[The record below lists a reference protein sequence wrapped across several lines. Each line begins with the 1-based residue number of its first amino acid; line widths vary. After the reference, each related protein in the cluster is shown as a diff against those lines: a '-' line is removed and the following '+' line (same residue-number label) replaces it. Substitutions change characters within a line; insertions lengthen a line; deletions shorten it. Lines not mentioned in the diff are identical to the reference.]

1 MARGKEPEFDEI
13 RRLLRRLD
21 ALHGEQAF
29 GVPSRRIEA
38 RPLVPLGVLP
48 PMAMADPETMARD
61 AFAGAAAPQ
70 RRPQRPRSAISA
82 IRTSA
87 AVISTVAASI
97 VLVWLVA
104 PSRPVSGPLPPELV
118 APNALDDTTVETVE
132 VVRHAA
138 WRDGSTGGVR

>member
-21 ALHGEQAF
+21 ALHGDQAVAPALRRTEVAPLTPF
-29 GVPSRRIEA
+29 GALAHID
-38 RPLVPLGVLP
+38 
-48 PMAMADPETMARD
+48 MADRHVS
-61 AFAGAAAPQ
+61 AGAVAPA
-70 RRPQRPRSAISA
+70 RMSKRPRSAISA

-104 PSRPVSGPLPPELV
+104 PSRPASGPLPPELV

-138 WRDGSTGGVR
+138 WRNSGTGGVR

>member
-21 ALHGEQAF
+21 ALHGERAF
-29 GVPSRRIEA
+29 GAPSRRIEA
-38 RPLVPLGVLP
+38 RPLVPLGAQP
-48 PMAMADPETMARD
+48 PMAVTD
-61 AFAGAAAPQ
+61 ALAGAAAPR
-70 RRPQRPRSAISA
+70 RRPQRPRSAIST

-138 WRDGSTGGVR
+138 W